1 MKIIFLDNV
10 KGVGRKGE
18 VKNVADGYYLNFL
31 APRKLAKLA
40 TDDAIKAADARKKK
54 EVMDKERIKEDAKMV
69 QSRLNGLHLEVK
81 GKAQGMKLYAS
92 VTVDDLIKLLVEKVK
107 MRLEKSNFQSGL
119 HLKEIGMH
127 DVEVKLPD
135 GLKATLKVEIK
146 ADPS

>member
-1 MKIIFLDNV
+1 
-10 KGVGRKGE
+10 
-18 VKNVADGYYLNFL
+18 
-31 APRKLAKLA
+31 
-40 TDDAIKAADARKKK
+40 
-54 EVMDKERIKEDAKMV
+54 
-69 QSRLNGLHLEVK
+69 
-81 GKAQGMKLYAS
+81 
-92 VTVDDLIKLLVEKVK
+92 LVEKVK